1 MVNDRHGKEPF
12 YYKYKLLFTEYIV
25 LKFADKIF
33 YLSDAAL
40 KMLKDNYELSNKEL
54 YLTFNGADNLF
65 FCEKKEFNLTK
76 PIRLVFTGGYGRGLK
91 GFDFLITSLQRIRTK
106 LQLTICGEIINDA
119 GLYDKIKSLPQTVQ
133 IEVKGMISSAELVEL
148 YKNSDVFVLPSK
160 FETFSIACVE
170 AMASSVA
177 PIITEEVGVVRYID
191 NGKNGIIIKYGNS
204 TELIN
209 AIEILDKNRTL
220 LKELSMNAFQTAKKL
235 TWDEVAKIYY
245 NVMIN

>member
-1 MVNDRHGKEPF
+1 MP
-12 YYKYKLLFTEYIV
+12 
-25 LKFADKIF
+25 
-33 YLSDAAL
+33 
-40 KMLKDNYELSNKEL
+40 
-54 YLTFNGADNLF
+54 
-65 FCEKKEFNLTK
+65 
-76 PIRLVFTGGYGRGLK
+76 
-91 GFDFLITSLQRIRTK
+91 
-106 LQLTICGEIINDA
+106 
-119 GLYDKIKSLPQTVQ
+119 
-133 IEVKGMISSAELVEL
+133 
-148 YKNSDVFVLPSK
+148 
-160 FETFSIACVE
+160 

-220 LKELSMNAFQTAKKL
+220 LKELSMNAFQTARKL